1 MRIRDLSAKAM
12 WSVDV
17 TPLTVATIALKIRQR
32 RARYVSSDLFS
43 EPVWDAML
51 DMFIDQDPSV
61 ARTAEHLA
69 GVAGIATST
78 MRRWLNIMIAEGLI
92 ELAAC
97 SSGLQTYGLTARGQ
111 FIMNR
116 IFDLSSE

>member
-1 MRIRDLSAKAM
+1 MRVRDINRKSM

-32 RARYVSSDLFS
+32 RAQYVSSSLFS

-51 DMFIDQDPSV
+51 DMFIDQDPRV
-61 ARTAEHLA
+61 ERTADHLA
-69 GVAGIATST
+69 ETAGIGVST
-78 MRRWLNIMIAEGLI
+78 MQRWLGIMADEGLI
-92 ELAAC
+92 ERIV
-97 SSGLQTYGLTARGQ
+97 GPIETYGLTAQGQ

>member
-1 MRIRDLSAKAM
+1 MRIRDLNSKAM

-32 RARYVSSDLFS
+32 RARFVSSDLFS

-51 DMFIDQDPSV
+51 DMFIDQDPEIERS
-61 ARTAEHLA
+61 ASHLA
-69 GVAGIATST
+69 GVAGIAVTT

-92 ELAAC
+92 EQAP
-97 SSGLQTYGLTARGQ
+97 SPSGVQTYGLTDRGQ

>member
-1 MRIRDLSAKAM
+1 MRIRDLNAKSM

-51 DMFIDQDPSV
+51 DMFIDSDPLV
-61 ARTAEHLA
+61 ERTAEHLA
-69 GVAGIATST
+69 GTAGIAVST
-78 MRRWLNIMIAEGLI
+78 MRRWLNLMVKEGLI
-92 ELAAC
+92 ELAPD
-97 SSGLQTYGLTARGQ
+97 SGQAQTYGLTDRGQ

-116 IFDLSSE
+116 IFDLSSD